1 MVGVPVY
8 AILYVMRSITLF
20 TAFLTVLPVQNICAQ
35 NTWDRVF
42 DGSQALSIQSI
53 TPPPAPVSDVEAVG
67 ARVTLLLNADLSNQR
82 APVWPGYSVFGQ
94 PVLLYEAGLR
104 SFLIAHPNPPAGYN
118 AVFSSPRTVFEK
130 QGVISDLNFAFQFH
144 RNINGID
151 SFAYRYQTGDKP
163 ERDVHT
169 IIHERF
175 HIYQEKGFA
184 ATQYGQRASEPDAE
198 DLALAALEQRA
209 LKSALQAAAPAESA
223 RFARQFLA
231 VRAERYTRLPD
242 SGDVETDQERT
253 EGMAQYIEE
262 NLMAR
267 PDVAPVPGGVIPL
280 ITRRLDRFPTIDD
293 MEKGRYYATG
303 AAQGLLLDRAGHAGW
318 KELVSAGAAPHELLA
333 LSYPMSSG
341 TGQALLAEAKAEHG
355 YNDLLRTGK
364 QVAADFQS
372 LKAGAISD
380 YENSPGIEW
389 KVPVPWDKETNFGFS
404 GTNPDFKLNGRE
416 TLMPHLHVL
425 DVSGKTFT
433 LHFEDRP
440 AVLGSGVRFHA
451 AASAAVLIDGVS
463 LPLSDGVYPFGT
475 LSLSET
481 GLNLSI
487 TKSGTLTVT
496 GRKAVITYLEKSFSR
511 RSLLEKRD

>member
-1 MVGVPVY
+1 
-8 AILYVMRSITLF
+8 MRSITLF
-20 TAFLTVLPVQNICAQ
+20 TAFLTLLPIQNICAH

-42 DGSQALSIQSI
+42 DGSQALVIQSI
-53 TPPPAPVSDVEAVG
+53 VPPPVPVSDVEAVG
-67 ARVTLLLNADLSNQR
+67 PRVTLLLNADRSNQLN
-82 APVWPGYSVFGQ
+82 PVWPGYSVFGQ
-94 PVLLYEAGLR
+94 PVLLYEAGIR

-130 QGVISDLNFAFQFH
+130 QGAISDLNFPFQFH
-144 RNINGID
+144 RQVGKID
-151 SFAYRYQTGDKP
+151 TFAYRYQPGDKP

-169 IIHERF
+169 VVHERF
-175 HIYQEKGFA
+175 HVYQEKDFA
-184 ATQYGQRASEPDAE
+184 ATQHSQRTSEPDAE

-209 LKSALQAAAPAESA
+209 LKSALQTADPAGSA

-231 VRAERYTRLPD
+231 VRAERYARLPD
-242 SGDVETDQERT
+242 SGDVETEQERT

-355 YNDLLRTGK
+355 YNDLLRTGT

-372 LKAGAISD
+372 LKDSAISD

-389 KVPVPWDKETNFGFS
+389 KVPVPWDNETNFGFS
-404 GTNPDFKLNGRE
+404 GSNPDFKLDGRE
-416 TLMPHLHVL
+416 TLMPHLHLL

-463 LPLSDGVYPFGT
+463 IPLSDGSYPFNT
-475 LSLSET
+475 LSLNEA

-487 TKSGTLTVT
+487 AKPGTLTVT

-511 RSLLEKRD
+511 RSLLENRD